1 MTIRLLLIIILM
13 FRVITPSKAQY
24 SDIGLLRN
32 INKNNSAGLVGTSR
46 FVSTTVTPISIAF
59 PTTLMVL
66 GKISGDRTTLYNGF
80 KSGIAITATVTT
92 YTLLKYIIN
101 RERPYNSYPDILKRA
116 NESTPSFPSGH
127 TSSAFC
133 TATTL
138 SLMYPKWYVVV
149 PAYSWASMV
158 AYSRMYLGMHYP
170 SDVFAG
176 ALLGV
181 GTSLLTFEIY
191 KWIGKK
197 QKLYALYL
205 KKV

>member
-1 MTIRLLLIIILM
+1 M
-13 FRVITPSKAQY
+13 FGLVLPAKAQY

-32 INKNNSAGLVGTSR
+32 INKYNSAGLVGTSR
-46 FVSTTVTPISIAF
+46 FVSTTVTPVSIGL
-59 PTTLMVL
+59 PVTLVVL
-66 GKISGDRTTLYNGF
+66 GQISGDRTTFDNGF

-92 YTLLKYIIN
+92 YTLLKYIVH
-101 RERPYNSYPDILKRA
+101 RERPYDSYPDIIKRS

-138 SLMYPKWYVVV
+138 SLMYPKWFVIVS
-149 PAYSWASMV
+149 AYSWASMV

-176 ALLGV
+176 AILGI
-181 GTSLLTFEIY
+181 GTSLLTFKFY
-191 KWIGKK
+191 KWVEKK
-197 QKLYALYL
+197 KERGMH
-205 KKV
+205 VVNHTW